1 MLRFSIANL
10 FLFPVLTVALFSQVA
25 QADDILQAASNGDAE
40 ALEASLDAEGSVDP
54 TILERPLFF
63 AAQSGHTDIVAI
75 LLEHGADANTMLDFG
90 SPLQKAARGNHK
102 KTVELLLKAGA
113 DPSAQAGDKDY
124 TPLHDAAERGA
135 LDAAKVL
142 VAYGANVN
150 AREFWGV
157 PPIHLATIKD
167 RAEMISF
174 LSESGAQ
181 PIEPPPISETEL
193 ATADLELGR
202 ISAIGCTQCHII
214 EEGTAPTGAHN
225 HGPSLIGVVGRT
237 KAGVEGYKY
246 SNAMAS
252 LSGDWNV
259 SELNQCIADP
269 AGRVPGTEMALM
281 PDLSDA
287 ERVAL
292 IAFLSTLR
300 VQ

>member
-1 MLRFSIANL
+1 MLRFSFANFFL
-10 FLFPVLTVALFSQVA
+10 FLVLAVVLSAQVA
-25 QADDILQAASNGDAE
+25 KADEILQAARKGDTE
-40 ALEASLDAEGSVDP
+40 ALETSLAAEGSVDP
-54 TILERPLFF
+54 TSLERPLFF

-90 SPLQKAARGNHK
+90 SPLQKAARGNHEK
-102 KTVELLLKAGA
+102 IVELLLKAGA

-135 LDAAKVL
+135 LDAAKIL

-157 PPIHLATIKD
+157 PPIHLATIKEK
-167 RAEMISF
+167 AKMVSF
-174 LSESGAQ
+174 LSESGAR
-181 PIEPPPISETEL
+181 PIEPPPVSETEL

-202 ISAIGCTQCHII
+202 IAAISCTQCHII
-214 EEGTAPTGAHN
+214 EEGTAPSGAHN
-225 HGPSLIGVVGRT
+225 HGPSLIGVVGRA
-237 KAGVEGYKY
+237 KAGVEGYNY

-252 LSGDWNV
+252 LSGVWSV
-259 SELNQCIADP
+259 SELNQFIADP

-292 IAFLSTLR
+292 IAYLGTLR